1 MQKRKEAK
9 ASEGTEVKK
18 PPPKKRGGK
27 DGAGGGDDAENKAKQ
42 QSPADLEREKLDK
55 LLGLTQASATPTA
68 TDSSVPPAAGS

>member
-1 MQKRKEAK
+1 MQKRKEDK

-18 PPPKKRGGK
+18 PPPKKRGVK

-55 LLGLTQASATPTA
+55 LLGLTQASVTPTA
-68 TDSSVPPAAGS
+68 TDSSVPPTTGS